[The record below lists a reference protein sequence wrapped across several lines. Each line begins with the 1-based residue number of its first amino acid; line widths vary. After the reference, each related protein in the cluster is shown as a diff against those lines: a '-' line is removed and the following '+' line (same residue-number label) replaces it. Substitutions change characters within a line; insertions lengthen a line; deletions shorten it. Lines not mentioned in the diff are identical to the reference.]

1 MSDSSSKNPAF
12 VLLTMSAVG
21 GLFGVAALPAYALQ
35 ETEETR
41 VSYAAAGSQS
51 IRVDADSASN
61 IAERDA
67 FSATTPEEL
76 AALRD
81 AEARAALA
89 SLRASARQSGDDY
102 PFFGQYG
109 LTPLGFYGSECVDF
123 VAWRLN
129 RDQGFTSAPFRWTG
143 STLGVGSAGSWI
155 SGWQNNG
162 RTVSM
167 TPIPGA
173 VAVTNSNHVAYVS
186 AVDGDTVYLEEYN
199 RNWDNTYS
207 TRTIAAG
214 SVLAYLY
221 PP

>member
-1 MSDSSSKNPAF
+1 
-12 VLLTMSAVG
+12 
-21 GLFGVAALPAYALQ
+21 LFGVAALPAYAFQ
-35 ETEETR
+35 ETEES
-41 VSYAAAGSQS
+41 VASYAVADSQS
-51 IRVDADSASN
+51 IRVATDAAPN
-61 IAERDA
+61 ISQRDA
-67 FSATTPEEL
+67 FTATTPEQL
-76 AALRD
+76 AQLRE
-81 AEARAALA
+81 AEAAAALA
-89 SLRASARQSGDDY
+89 SLRASTRQSGDDY
-102 PFFGQYG
+102 PYLGQYS

-143 STLGVGSAGSWI
+143 GSLGVGSAGSWI

-173 VAVTNSNHVAYVS
+173 VAVTNSNHVAYVA
-186 AVDGDTVYLEEYN
+186 AVFGDGTVLLEEYN

-207 TRTIAAG
+207 TRVIQAG

-221 PP
+221 PPG